1 MADLLAR
8 SVLLAPAA
16 VARAAARRMPDDEQR
31 WMLHQPRQVRAS
43 YVRQVLE
50 PGDGDPLHQQVW
62 MLRQPRSVRQSFIR
76 EVLSRLPEPPRQEM
90 WMLRQPDRVRESFI
104 REVLEPRAR

>member
-1 MADLLAR
+1 
-8 SVLLAPAA
+8 
-16 VARAAARRMPDDEQR
+16 
-31 WMLHQPRQVRAS
+31 
-43 YVRQVLE
+43 
-50 PGDGDPLHQQVW
+50 